1 MKTLAEMIAVMQ
13 AAQEGKCIE
22 YAVNTMTG
30 NIRWIRCITPS
41 WNWDSLVYRIAPDPP
56 QPKRVPLE
64 AKDIKPGMVFKLSHL
79 DGDQWMT
86 PLLVGSDGIRFDLPA
101 TKFMDWK
108 ALMNE
113 ALWSTDAVNWQP
125 CSKEA

>member
-13 AAQEGKCIE
+13 AAEAKKPIYSKSLEDVQFGWMFDPK
-22 YAVNTMTG
+22 
-30 NIRWIRCITPS
+30 PD
-41 WNWDSLVYRIAPDPP
+41 WNWAYYDYDIASDPP

-113 ALWSTDAVNWQP
+113 AMWSTDAVNWQP